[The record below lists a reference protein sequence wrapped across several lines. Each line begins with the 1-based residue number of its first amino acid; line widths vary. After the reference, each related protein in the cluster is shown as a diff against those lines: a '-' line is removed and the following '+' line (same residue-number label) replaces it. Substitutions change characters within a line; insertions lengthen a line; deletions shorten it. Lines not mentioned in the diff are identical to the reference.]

1 MVYFPTEIIIKP
13 DFQSGALTPS
23 PSASPP
29 PPPPP
34 LSLPS
39 FESPLLSLHLLGWMM
54 YYPSASVRLSVPVGP
69 VGFSLSRLELLYLK
83 FQGGIKRFCPKMWL
97 HLSSFFSSPTF

>member
-1 MVYFPTEIIIKP
+1 MVYFESEIIIKL
-13 DFQSGALTPS
+13 AYHCLLLS
-23 PSASPP
+23 PSSSAS

-54 YYPSASVRLSVPVGP
+54 YYPSVCLSVPAGP
-69 VGFSLSRLELLYLK
+69 VGFSLPRLELLYLK

-97 HLSSFFSSPTF
+97 HLSSFSSLQTS